1 MLWNVVL
8 RVPECRHKKMTNRP
22 IVIDVSGM
30 NPSHR
35 SPRGSSI
42 RIAQGPSPD
51 GVWRKRQAP
60 VSHILQTT
68 SAANWCAEMK
78 AQIEA
83 KREQQMTVFHL
94 LQHAVEAAAAA
105 TRLAATVI
113 ASLQPAEAVVAPM
126 ASFSPYP
133 FPFPLPVPYYAYGS
147 APAPYEEIFTPEEI
161 EIERAWIDPLVAC
174 PLSFLEKLS

>member
-1 MLWNVVL
+1 
-8 RVPECRHKKMTNRP
+8 MTDHLYDM
-22 IVIDVSGM
+22 DVTGM

-51 GVWRKRQAP
+51 GVWKKRQAP
-60 VSHILQTT
+60 VLHLLQTAT
-68 SAANWCAEMK
+68 AANWCAEMK
-78 AQIEA
+78 AQIET
-83 KREQQMTVFHL
+83 KRGQHASVLRL
-94 LQHAVEAAAAA
+94 LQDAVEAAATA
-105 TRLAATVI
+105 TRLAAMVI
-113 ASLQPAEAVVAPM
+113 ASLQPAVVAPM

-161 EIERAWIDPLVAC
+161 ETERAWIDPLVSC